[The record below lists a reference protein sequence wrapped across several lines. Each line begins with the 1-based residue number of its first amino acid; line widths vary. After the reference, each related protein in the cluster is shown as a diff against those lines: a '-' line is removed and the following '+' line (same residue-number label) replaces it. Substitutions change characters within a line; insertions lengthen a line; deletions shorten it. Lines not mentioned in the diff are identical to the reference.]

1 MTTTHNLENFMKH
14 EAAVAKLTQHA
25 QQCDEN
31 AAIQQDEGK
40 WQEAKLNERLAADYR
55 QAVEALQA
63 E

>member
-1 MTTTHNLENFMKH
+1 MKH
-14 EAAVAKLTQHA
+14 EAAIAKLLQHA

-40 WQEAKLNERLAADYR
+40 WEESKFNKGLAANYR
-55 QAVEALQA
+55 QAIEALQA

>member
-1 MTTTHNLENFMKH
+1 MRH

-40 WQEAKLNERLAADYR
+40 WQESKLNERLAADYR
-55 QAVEALQA
+55 KAIEALEA